1 MHEVIGEILGYLQGA
16 SRYKWTTVVTAWLV
30 CISAW
35 VYISQM
41 PDRYQADARVHVDTR
56 SVLRPLL
63 SGLAIQPDVSGRIRL
78 MAKLMFSRP
87 NLEKVAR
94 MTDLD
99 LGVKSDAAMEK
110 LVTRLQSSM
119 SITGGD
125 ADLFTIGFQDPDPK
139 VAKKVVQALLTIFV
153 EQTLGESREDSNSAQ
168 KFLDQ
173 QIKEYETRLQVSEKA
188 LEEFKRANYGL
199 LPGAEGGNLYEQMT
213 KLNTQLEDAALAQ
226 QEAIDRRD
234 EMKRQL
240 EDEESMSMD
249 MVESAPEEAGVP
261 SALDQRIQTL
271 QTRLD
276 ELLLK
281 YTKNHPEVVAVKKSI
296 ADLRRQK
303 EREDAEAAQNAA
315 QSAAGS
321 EGGISPEMAEN
332 PVFQQM
338 KLQLSE
344 AEANIASLGARVKAY
359 QDKIE
364 NLKKQMDNRLKV
376 ETELAGLNRDY
387 EAVRTNYNQLLTR
400 RETARMSE
408 NVEQNTDSVKFRI
421 VDPPQVP
428 TKPAAPNR
436 ILLFTVALFAGI
448 VVGFGLAVF
457 LALLRPSYATTQKLR
472 DVTGLPVLGSVSMN
486 WIPEIRKRKWRQFLI
501 FVAAFA
507 MLLLVFAGVLA
518 LEVKG
523 YHLPTFISV

>member
-1 MHEVIGEILGYLQGA
+1 MHELIGELLSYAQGA
-16 SRYKWTTVVTAWLV
+16 SRYKWTTAVAAWLICV
-30 CISAW
+30 GGWIF
-35 VYISQM
+35 VSQM

-63 SGLAIQPDVSGRIRL
+63 TGLAIQPDVSGRIRL

-99 LGVKSDAAMEK
+99 LGVKTDAAMEK
-110 LVTRLQSSM
+110 LVNRLQSSM
-119 SITGGD
+119 QISGGEG
-125 ADLFTIGFQDPDPK
+125 DLFTIGFQDPDPK

-173 QIKEYETRLQVSEKA
+173 QIKEYESRLQVAEKA

-199 LPGAEGGNLYEQMT
+199 LPGNSGANLYEQMGT
-213 KLNTQLEDAALAQ
+213 LNNQLEEARLAQ
-226 QEAIDRRD
+226 QEAVDRRD
-234 EMKRQL
+234 ELQRQL
-240 EDEESMSMD
+240 EDEEPSVMD
-249 MVESAPEEAGVP
+249 YGSQEAMP
-261 SALDQRIQTL
+261 TSPLDMRIQAL
-271 QTRLD
+271 QSKLD

-281 YTKNHPEVVAVKKSI
+281 YTKSHPDVIATKKSL
-296 ADLRRQK
+296 ADL
-303 EREDAEAAQNAA
+303 EREKAQAAAESMENLPEGDAIPPGATA
-315 QSAAGS
+315 
-321 EGGISPEMAEN
+321 N
-332 PVFQQM
+332 PIFQQM
-338 KLQLSE
+338 KLALGE
-344 AEANIASLGARVKAY
+344 AEANIASLGARVKNY

-364 NLKKQMDNRLKV
+364 NMKKQMDDRLKV
-376 ETELAGLNRDY
+376 ETELQGLNRDY
-387 EAVRTNYNQLLTR
+387 ETVKGNYNQLLTR

-436 ILLFTVALFAGI
+436 ILLFTGVLFGGI
-448 VVGFGLAVF
+448 AAGFGLAIF
-457 LALLRPSYATTQKLR
+457 LALLRPAYATSQKLR

-486 WIPEIRKRKWRQFLI
+486 WIPEIRKRKWRQFVI
-501 FVAAFA
+501 FVATFA
-507 MLLLVFAGVLA
+507 MLFLVFAGVVA

-523 YHLPTFISV
+523 YHLPTFVST

>member
-1 MHEVIGEILGYLQGA
+1 MHEMIGEVLGYLQGA
-16 SRYKWTTVVTAWLV
+16 SRYKWTTVITAWLV
-30 CISAW
+30 CVAGW
-35 VYISQM
+35 VFVSQM

-99 LGVKSDAAMEK
+99 LGVKNDAAMEK
-110 LVTRLQSSM
+110 LVSRLQSSM
-119 SITGGD
+119 TITGGD

-199 LPGAEGGNLYEQMT
+199 LPGGEGGNLYEQMT
-213 KLNTQLEDAALAQ
+213 KLNTQLEEARLAQ

-240 EDEESMSMD
+240 EDEESMAMD
-249 MVESAPEEAGVP
+249 MVESAPEEAGTP
-261 SALDQRIQTL
+261 SPLEQRIQAL
-271 QTRLD
+271 QVKLD
-276 ELLLK
+276 DLLLK
-281 YTKNHPEVVAVKKSI
+281 YTKSHPEVVAVRKSI
-296 ADLRRQK
+296 ADLRQQK
-303 EREDAEAAQNAA
+303 AKEDAEAAEAAA
-315 QSAAGS
+315 QSAA
-321 EGGISPEMAEN
+321 EGGLPPVVAEN

-387 EAVRTNYNQLLTR
+387 EAVKANYNQLLTR

-436 ILLFTVALFAGI
+436 ILLSTIALFAGI

-486 WIPEIRKRKWRQFLI
+486 WIPDIRKRKWRQFVI

-507 MLLLVFAGVLA
+507 MLLIVFAGVLA

-523 YHLPTFISV
+523 YHLPNFISV